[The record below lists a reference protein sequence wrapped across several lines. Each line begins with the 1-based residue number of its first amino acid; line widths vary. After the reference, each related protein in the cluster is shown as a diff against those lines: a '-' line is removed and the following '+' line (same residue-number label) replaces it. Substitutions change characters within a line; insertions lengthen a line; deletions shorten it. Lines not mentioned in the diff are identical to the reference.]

1 MKKSSL
7 IKIIAMI
14 LVMCMFLTS
23 CSAIEGVL
31 YGVLEKVLGKDQE
44 QIVEKEDPDI
54 CHHAKTTLKNAKAAT
69 CEAEGYTGDKVCTS
83 CGAVVEKGSSI
94 PTSAHTTVVKN
105 AKPATCSQEGYT
117 GDQVCTECGTIVEKG
132 EAIPTTAHNY
142 DEGMTTKNPTCMSE
156 GTYTYTCLQC
166 GDTYSEPLP
175 VVGHDDR
182 YHDMLDGTHN
192 HTCTTCTLTE
202 NEEHVPTDEG
212 RFVPASCEEKA
223 YTEYTCSVCNGVYK
237 VYDETTEPTG
247 HDYGEWQVNEA
258 TCVSEGS
265 RFHQCATC
273 GKSEHITIDIDPNAH
288 RHEFA
293 GYKGEAPTCDTG
305 AIAVYI
311 CKVCGN
317 DSYEKDVPATGL
329 HNYMDL
335 ENTGDGWVRKECT
348 TCHKVV
354 STFDAS
360 TLKEAEVKAKDIPED
375 VPFEVTTEKAAI
387 EFPTNVI
394 DQLKGGE
401 DVKIGADI
409 LTDEAKENAINN
421 AINLAPEA
429 KERLENVE
437 LYDFNVTVDG
447 NPLADGFNTAVTVTI
462 PYQLKTFVG
471 EDGKEYTED
480 AEGIVIWYVA
490 EDGTITQITDVKYN
504 EETGTVT
511 FLAPHF
517 SMYAV
522 AYEETQEMKCRRG
535 YHAYEVIH
543 TVPASCSGYGF
554 STLQC
559 TTCHRVTVDNIT
571 EKLLHTY
578 GETIPANPTCSSGDY
593 DHKVCTVCGDVLN
606 IRYYR
611 ELGHQLDKV
620 ATCTEGSH
628 CSRCNKTVVM
638 PLGHSWSEWRVVVA
652 AGPTTNGL
660 RVRYCLRCGEAER
673 SETASTGDLSSFKFN
688 SYEELLEAIYDLVV
702 GVDKASVEFTFEAE
716 GYGLIG
722 ATALVDKSGDDMLV
736 LVEFTIDGEEAGMAY
751 YKNGVALVKY
761 AGEYGTASID
771 SLFAVPIDVTASYM
785 QAYYNL
791 LNPYVEMGIT
801 SIREQLATY
810 TDIAGEEINN
820 LLAAAGITYTA
831 EDLLAL
837 LDSIETVYAY
847 VSLKL
852 GYTTAAEMKDG
863 VRIPTKADFVNVIT
877 ALMES
882 TTDGENTTYTTDK
895 DALLAQFTELYDK
908 LMAICTKTFENV
920 LFELFGD
927 KIAQLDPT
935 VTDATALA
943 GYLKTQ
949 LPGTLMVSEAVDVIE
964 DVMLELG
971 DMTLDELYALINEIM
986 SATYGEEFDVEAMI
1000 AEYYSLTLNDLFSGM
1015 IGEDVTAEDFYDQ
1028 LAMMM
1033 QQMMIGDIYMGAGS
1047 IGDYL
1052 AYLNYR
1058 LNSIPMDADLS
1069 FTVDADGKLLSLT
1082 LDESA
1087 TTVGEFGEE
1096 IVIHAITVTITRDD
1110 TIVVTRPEEL
1120 EPVDVVV
1127 EGSLDEDGNYVITG
1141 VPADAELGMYLE
1153 GGYYADLDEILTKDA
1168 DLSAKFGFDIY
1179 TVPQS
1184 LWTRMETVASLVKI
1198 DGKYY
1203 TYSVTPVR
1211 GEYPN
1216 LDKYVCQM
1224 DLFEF
1229 LSDPASILPDEDDDP
1244 IDYYEDMPFY
1254 ASPIGYLMQI
1264 DGEWWVCDAYL
1275 NYTYD
1280 KNSTG
1285 IINEKYYIG
1294 DLSPMYRFNEMFVDS
1309 PIDLS
1314 SVEDY
1319 YYDQYYWYDH
1329 VNFNVRIDI
1338 YLRGETYEFKGTA
1351 DADGVRLVYAPRGHI
1366 EEKYDE
1372 IYNIGSEYQLTD
1384 YTYDGMNTYNS
1395 HVVIVQ
1401 INGVQ
1406 TEKEIETVHLYRYAP
1421 TYYFK
1426 VASGS
1431 YLLLDAMYNTTVD
1444 VNGIFGINTGKPTSG
1459 YIYTNVNTANLET
1472 KELSD
1477 GNVMYVVGYA
1487 PAYVCGYADGEV
1499 TYGYVKISDKGYI
1512 RAYCLE
1518 QSGYMVDVVY
1528 EGCRSETYIS
1538 FGDLYN
1544 VMDYV
1549 TTDNGVITVSSELIS
1564 KLLESCTESGEY
1576 FGIQLNATK
1585 KIGDDTYHYM
1595 LRDMIKFNAD
1605 FNISLPGGPGTAQVD
1620 PFYALFAGHNQGDKY
1635 EIQTY
1640 VDENGDL
1647 VITGADI
1654 LSVRTEFGDQFPAD
1668 PFLKY
1673 DREESASTGL
1683 DIYSYTYYDTYGN
1696 TYLYKDGK
1704 YYHYDWWHNFAVQTK
1719 TLDQIMDSWHVQDM
1733 RYCYTIS
1740 PDENTPEELHG
1751 KWVYSILIGCV
1762 NDSNKH
1768 YGELFHHGT
1777 DIIEIYGF
1785 IMDGKLQILT
1795 GAERRGESLVIF
1807 EGYKPFDEYMA
1818 SLEATV
1824 EYVHPYGERAIEG
1837 KIVETNI
1844 SGITIREPGYNVS
1857 YHIELLIIE
1866 DKYVYGAEIIDEY
1879 VFIYDEAD
1887 VEGNW
1892 VERRSYQETFCN
1904 GIYELV
1910 DFTWVD
1916 THKYRAVKIGDIFYD
1931 YDDYYN
1937 NRYDQISDLD
1947 EFRQQMY
1954 NTDRVYR
1961 VWDDKIGGYRYYD
1974 KFIPGKYFQGDEEL
1988 FGFVIPTEE
1997 YQVTELGVTESGHAL
2012 EEIVY
2017 YIDETIDPEILEITL
2032 ADGRKFYHIDGI
2044 GYVKLKDGHYV
2055 RAMLAY
2061 DNEGNPYAMCL
2072 YRRAYIWD
2080 HVLNRTSGDGQLSMF
2095 EEYINRT
2102 SDSVTIPKEM
2112 LDYMR
2117 QMHEGA
2123 HFRIST
2129 NRGEIHINYY
2139 ILEAYFRGEI
2149 GGGYGDDYNDKY
2161 EGDDYKDENYGDE
2174 KYDDEKYDDGKYDE
2188 NGYGKEEGKGK

>member
-1 MKKSSL
+1 MRKSSL
-7 IKIIAMI
+7 IKIIAMT
-14 LVMCMFLTS
+14 LALCMFLTS
-23 CSAIEGVL
+23 CSAISGL
-31 YGVLEKVLGKDQE
+31 IDKVLGREKE
-44 QIVEKEDPDI
+44 QIEQEAGDI
-54 CHHAKTTLKNAKAAT
+54 CHHATTTLKNAKVAT
-69 CEAEGYTGDKVCTS
+69 CEAEGYTGDKVCTA
-83 CGAVVEKGSSI
+83 CGTVVEKGSSI
-94 PTSAHTTVVKN
+94 PSPAHKTTLKN
-105 AKPATCSQEGYT
+105 EKPATCSAEGYT
-117 GDQVCTECGTIVEKG
+117 GDKVCTDCGTIVEKG
-132 EAIPTTAHNY
+132 SAIPTTAHSY
-142 DEGMTTKNPTCMSE
+142 DEGMVTKLPTCMYE
-156 GTYTYTCLQC
+156 GTLTYTCTQC
-166 GDTYSEPLP
+166 GATRSESLP
-175 VVGHDDR
+175 MVGHDDR

-202 NEEHVPTDEG
+202 NEEHVPTDSG

-223 YTEYTCSVCNGVYK
+223 YTEYTCSVCKGVYK

-247 HDYGEWQVNEA
+247 HAYGEWMVNEA

-265 RFHQCATC
+265 RYHECATC

-293 GYKGEAPTCDTG
+293 GYEGEAPTCDTG
-305 AIAVYI
+305 AIEIYI
-311 CKVCGN
+311 CKVCGK
-317 DSYEKDVPATGL
+317 DSYTKDVPATGL
-329 HNYMDL
+329 HNYQDL

-354 STFDAS
+354 SNFDAS
-360 TLKEAEVKAKDIPED
+360 TLKEAEVKAEDIPAD

-387 EFPTNVI
+387 EFPTDVI
-394 DQLKGGE
+394 GQLKGGE
-401 DVKIGADI
+401 DVKIGADV
-409 LTDEAKENAINN
+409 LTDEAKETAINN
-421 AINLAPEA
+421 ATNLTPEE

-437 LYDFNVTVDG
+437 LYDFNVTIDG
-447 NPLADGFNTAVTVTI
+447 NALAGNFNTAVTVTI
-462 PYQLKTFVG
+462 PYQLKEITD
-471 EDGKEYTED
+471 EDGNTYLED
-480 AEGIVIWYVA
+480 KDGIVIWYVS
-490 EDGTITQITDVKYN
+490 EDGTITKITDVKYN

-535 YHAYEVIH
+535 YHAYEAIN
-543 TVPASCSGYGF
+543 TVPASCSNYGF
-554 STLQC
+554 TTFQC
-559 TTCHRVTVDNIT
+559 TTCHRVTVDNIK

-578 GETIPANPTCSSGDY
+578 GEIIPAQPTCSSGDY

-611 ELGHQLDKV
+611 QLGHQLDKV
-620 ATCTEGSH
+620 ATCTEGSF
-628 CSRCNKTVVM
+628 CSRCNKIAVV
-638 PLGHSWSEWRVVVA
+638 PLGHSWSDWRVVVA

-673 SETASTGDLSSFKFN
+673 SETASTGDLSSFTFN

-702 GVDKASVEFTFEAE
+702 GVDKASVEFTFEAQ

-751 YKNGVALVKY
+751 YKNGVVLVKY
-761 AGEYGTASID
+761 DGEYGTAGID
-771 SLFAVPIDVTASYM
+771 SIFGVPIDVTASYM

-801 SIREQLATY
+801 SIREQLTTY
-810 TDIAGEEINN
+810 SDIAGEEINN
-820 LLAAAGITYTA
+820 LLAAAGITYTT

-863 VRIPTKADFVNVIT
+863 VRIPTKADLVNVIT

-882 TTDGENTTYTTDK
+882 TTDGENTTYTTDNE
-895 DALLAQFTELYDK
+895 ALLAQFTELYDK
-908 LMAICTKTFENV
+908 LMAICAKTFENA

-935 VTDATALA
+935 IADATALA
-943 GYLKTQ
+943 GYLKTK
-949 LPGTLMVSEAVDVIE
+949 LPGTLMVNEATAAIE
-964 DVMLELG
+964 TVMLELG
-971 DMTLDELYALINEIM
+971 DMTLEELYALINEIM
-986 SATYGEEFDVEAMI
+986 SATYGEEFDVETMI

-1015 IGEDVTAEDFYDQ
+1015 IGEDITAEDFYDQ

-1033 QQMMIGDIYMGAGS
+1033 QQMMIGDIYMGGGS

-1058 LNSIPMDADLS
+1058 LNSIPMDADIS

-1087 TTVGEFGEE
+1087 ITTGELGEE

-1110 TIVVTRPEEL
+1110 AIVVTRPAEL
-1120 EPVDVVV
+1120 DPVDVVV

-1141 VPADAELGMYLE
+1141 VPADTELDMYLE

-1179 TVPQS
+1179 TAPES
-1184 LWTRMETVASLVKI
+1184 LWTRTETIANLIKI

-1203 TYSVTPVR
+1203 TYSATSVR

-1216 LDKYVCQM
+1216 LDKFVCQM

-1229 LSDPASILPDEDDDP
+1229 LNDPASVLPDENDEP
-1244 IDYYEDMPFY
+1244 IDYYEGTPFY
-1254 ASPIGYLMQI
+1254 ASPVGYLMQI

-1275 NYTYD
+1275 TYTYD
-1280 KNSTG
+1280 KNNTG
-1285 IINEKYYIG
+1285 IVNEKYYIG
-1294 DLSPMYRFNEMFVDS
+1294 DLSPMYRFNEMFVDY
-1309 PIDLS
+1309 PVELS

-1319 YYDQYYWYDH
+1319 YYDHYYWYDH
-1329 VNFNVRIDI
+1329 VNFNVRIDL
-1338 YLRGETYEFKGTA
+1338 YLCGETHEFKGTA

-1366 EEKYDE
+1366 DEKYDMV
-1372 IYNIGSEYQLTD
+1372 YNIGSEYKLTD
-1384 YTYDGMNTYNS
+1384 YTYDGMHSYTS
-1395 HVVIVQ
+1395 FGVVQ
-1401 INGVQ
+1401 INGEQMEMQIDIVY
-1406 TEKEIETVHLYRYAP
+1406 LYRSAP
-1421 TYYFK
+1421 SYYLK
-1426 VASGS
+1426 VANGS
-1431 YLLLDAMYNTTVD
+1431 YLHLDAMYNVSVD
-1444 VNGIFGINTGKPTSG
+1444 MGGLMGSVDGKPTSY
-1459 YIYTNVNTANLET
+1459 YIYTNVNTTNLPT

-1518 QSGYMVDVVY
+1518 QSGHMVDVVY
-1528 EGCRSETYIS
+1528 EGCKNTTYVS
-1538 FGDLYN
+1538 FGEMYN

-1549 TTDNGVITVSSELIS
+1549 TFENGVITISSELIS

-1576 FGIQLNATK
+1576 FGLQLNATK
-1585 KIGDDTYHYM
+1585 EIGDDVYHYL
-1595 LRDMIKFNAD
+1595 LRDIVEFNVD
-1605 FNISLPGGPGTAQVD
+1605 FNISLPGGSGTAQVD

-1654 LSVRTEFGDQFPAD
+1654 LSVRTEFGDEFPAD

-1673 DREESASTGL
+1673 DREESEQTGL
-1683 DIYSYTYYDTYGN
+1683 DIYSFPYYDTYGGSYIFKN
-1696 TYLYKDGK
+1696 GK
-1704 YYHYDWWHNFAVQTK
+1704 YYHYGWWHNFAVQTK
-1719 TLDQIMDSWHVQDM
+1719 TLAEIMASWHVQDM
-1733 RYCYTIS
+1733 RYCYTIY
-1740 PDENTPEELHG
+1740 PDENTPEELHN
-1751 KWVYSILIGCV
+1751 KMVYSIYVGCV
-1762 NDSNKH
+1762 SDSDKH

-1844 SGITIREPGYNVS
+1844 SGITIREPGYNVN
-1857 YHIELLIIE
+1857 YRIELLTIE
-1866 DKYVYGAEIIDEY
+1866 DKYVYRAEIIDEY
-1879 VFIYDEAD
+1879 VFIYDEATI
-1887 VEGNW
+1887 EGNW
-1892 VERRSYQETFCN
+1892 IERRTHQQTFCN
-1904 GIYELV
+1904 GVYEIV
-1910 DFTWVD
+1910 EFTWVN

-1937 NRYDQISDLD
+1937 NWYDQISDLD

-1961 VWDDKIGGYRYYD
+1961 IWDDKIGDYRYYD

-1988 FGFVIPTEE
+1988 PGFHLPTDE
-1997 YQVTELGVTESGHAL
+1997 YQESLLGYTEDGRAL
-2012 EEIVY
+2012 WEIVY
-2017 YIDETIDPEILEITL
+2017 YIDESIDPEILEITL
-2032 ADGRKFYHIDGI
+2032 ADGRKFYHVDGI

-2055 RAMLAY
+2055 KAMLAY
-2061 DNEGNPYAMCL
+2061 DNEGNAYAMCL
-2072 YRRAYIWD
+2072 YRRAYVRNDI
-2080 HVLNRTSGDGQLSMF
+2080 LNRNGANGELSMF
-2095 EEYINRT
+2095 ESYINLT

-2112 LDYMR
+2112 LEYMR
-2117 QMHEGA
+2117 QMPDWCY
-2123 HFRIST
+2123 FWIST
-2129 NRGEIHINYY
+2129 NRGDIHLNYY
-2139 ILEAYFRGEI
+2139 TLEAYFRGEI

-2161 EGDDYKDENYGDE
+2161 EGDDYKDEYYG
-2174 KYDDEKYDDGKYDE
+2174 DE

>member
-1 MKKSSL
+1 MRKSSL

-14 LVMCMFLTS
+14 LALCMFLTS
-23 CSAIEGVL
+23 CNAISGALEGVL
-31 YGVLEKVLGKDQE
+31 EGVLEKVLGKDQE
-44 QIVEKEDPDI
+44 QFIEDDGSGD

-69 CEAEGYTGDKVCTS
+69 CDAEGYTGDKVCTS
-83 CGAVVEKGSSI
+83 CNAVVEKGTSI
-94 PTSAHTTVVKN
+94 PSPAHNTALKN
-105 AKPATCSQEGYT
+105 EKPATCSAEGYT
-117 GDQVCTECGTIVEKG
+117 GDKVCTDCGTIVEKG
-132 EAIPTTAHNY
+132 SAIPVTSHLF
-142 DEGMTTKNPTCMSE
+142 DEGMTTKLPTCIDA
-156 GTYTYTCLQC
+156 GTLTYTCTQC
-166 GDTYSEPLP
+166 GATRSESLP
-175 VVGHDDR
+175 TVAHDDR

-202 NEEHVPTDEG
+202 NEAHVPTDEG

-223 YTEYTCSVCNGVYK
+223 YTEFICSICNGVYK
-237 VYDETTEPTG
+237 VYDETSEPTG
-247 HDYGEWQVNEA
+247 HAYGEWQVNEA
-258 TCVSEGS
+258 TCTSEGS
-265 RFHQCATC
+265 RYHECATC
-273 GKSEHITIDIDPNAH
+273 GKSERITIDVDPNAH

-293 GYKGEAPTCDTG
+293 GYEGEAPTCDTG
-305 AIAVYI
+305 AIEIYGCVI
-311 CKVCGN
+311 CGN
-317 DSYEKDVPATGL
+317 DFYTKEVPATGL
-329 HNYMDL
+329 HNYEDL
-335 ENTGDGWVRKECT
+335 ENTGDGWVRKQCT
-348 TCHKVV
+348 TCLKVV

-360 TLKEAEVKAKDIPED
+360 TLKEAEVKAEDIPED

-387 EFPTNVI
+387 EFPTDVI
-394 DQLKGGE
+394 GQLKGGD
-401 DVKIGADI
+401 DVKIGADV
-409 LTDEAKENAINN
+409 LTDEAKETAINN
-421 AINLAPEA
+421 ATNLTPEE

-437 LYDFNVTVDG
+437 LYDFNVTIDG
-447 NPLADGFNTAVTVTI
+447 NALAGNFNTAVTVTI
-462 PYQLKTFVG
+462 PYQLKEITD
-471 EDGKEYTED
+471 EDGNTYLED
-480 AEGIVIWYVA
+480 KDGIVIWYVA
-490 EDGTITQITDVKYN
+490 EDGTITKITDVQYN
-504 EETGTVT
+504 EATGTVT

-535 YHAYEVIH
+535 YHAYEVIM

-571 EKLLHTY
+571 ERLLHTY
-578 GETIPANPTCSSGDY
+578 GDIIPANPTCASGDY

-638 PLGHSWSEWRVVVA
+638 PLGHSWSEWRVVIA

-673 SETASTGDLSSFKFN
+673 SETASTGDLTTLKFE
-688 SYEELLEAIYDLVV
+688 SYDELLEAVYDLVV
-702 GVDKASVEFTFEAE
+702 GVDKASVEFTFEAQ

-722 ATALVDKSGDDMLV
+722 VTALVDKSGEDMLV
-736 LVEFTIDGEEAGMAY
+736 LVNFTVDGEETGMAY
-751 YKNGVALVKY
+751 YKNGVALIKQ

-771 SLFAVPIDVTASYM
+771 SLFGVPIDVTAAYM

-801 SIREQLATY
+801 SVREQLSTY
-810 TDIAGEEINN
+810 VDIAGEEINQ
-820 LLAAAGITYTA
+820 LLAAAGIDYTA
-831 EDLLAL
+831 EEALAL

-882 TTDGENTTYTTDK
+882 TTDGENTTYTTDNE
-895 DALLAQFTELYDK
+895 ALLAQFTELYDK
-908 LMAICTKTFENV
+908 LMAICMKSVEDV

-935 VTDATALA
+935 VADATALA

-949 LPGTLMVSEAVDVIE
+949 LPGTLMVSEAIDVVE

-971 DMTLDELYALINEIM
+971 DMTLDELYALINEVM
-986 SATYGEEFDVEAMI
+986 GATYGQEFDVETMI
-1000 AEYYSLTLNDLFSGM
+1000 AEYYSLTLNDLFSG
-1015 IGEDVTAEDFYDQ
+1015 ITDEDITAEDFYDQ

-1033 QQMMIGDIYMGAGS
+1033 QGMMLGDIYMGGGS

-1069 FTVDADGKLLSLT
+1069 FTVDADGKLISLT

-1110 TIVVTRPEEL
+1110 TIQVTKPEVFD
-1120 EPVDVVV
+1120 PVDVLVD
-1127 EGSLDEDGNYVITG
+1127 GSLDEDGNFVITG
-1141 VPADAELGMYLE
+1141 VPEDAELNMYLE
-1153 GGYYADLDEILTKDA
+1153 GGYYADLDEILTKNA

-1179 TVPQS
+1179 TAPQS

-1229 LSDPASILPDEDDDP
+1229 LSDPASVLPDENDEP
-1244 IDYYEDMPFY
+1244 IDYYEGTPFY
-1254 ASPIGYLMQI
+1254 ASPVGYLMQI
-1264 DGEWWVCDAYL
+1264 DGEWWVCDAHL
-1275 NYTYD
+1275 TYTYD

-1309 PIDLS
+1309 PVDLS

-1329 VNFNVRIDI
+1329 VNFNVRIDL
-1338 YLRGETYEFKGTA
+1338 YLCGETHEFKGTA

-1366 EEKYDE
+1366 EEKYSE
-1372 IYNIGSEYQLTD
+1372 IYNIGSEYKLTD
-1384 YTYDGMNTYNS
+1384 YTYDGMNSYNS

-1426 VASGS
+1426 VAPGS
-1431 YLLLDAMYNTTVD
+1431 YLYLDAMYDTTVD
-1444 VNGIFGINTGKPTSG
+1444 VNGIFGANTGKPTSG

-1528 EGCRSETYIS
+1528 EGCRNATYIS

-1549 TTDNGVITVSSELIS
+1549 TFENGVITVSSELIS

-1585 KIGDDTYHYM
+1585 KIGDDIYHFM
-1595 LRDMIKFNAD
+1595 LREFIEFNID
-1605 FNISLPGGPGTAQVD
+1605 TNISLPGGSGAEQVD
-1620 PFYALFAGHNQGDKY
+1620 PFYALFGGYEQGDKY
-1635 EIQTY
+1635 ELEIY

-1654 LSVRTEFGDQFPAD
+1654 LSVRTEFGDNFPAD
-1668 PFLKY
+1668 PFLEY
-1673 DREESASTGL
+1673 DREESEQTGL
-1683 DIYSYTYYDTYGN
+1683 DIYSYTYYDTYG
-1696 TYLYKDGK
+1696 TSYIYKNGK
-1704 YYHYDWWHNFAVQTK
+1704 YYHYGWRHNFAVQTK
-1719 TLDQIMDSWHVQDM
+1719 TLDQIMASWHVQDM
-1733 RYCYTIS
+1733 RYCYEIY

-1751 KWVYSILIGCV
+1751 KWVYSIYIGCV
-1762 NDSNKH
+1762 NDSDKY
-1768 YGELFHHGT
+1768 YGELFQRGT

-1785 IMDGKLQILT
+1785 IMDGELQILT

-1818 SLEATV
+1818 SLEVTV
-1824 EYVHPYGERAIEG
+1824 EYVHSHSESVIEG
-1837 KIVETNI
+1837 KIVETDI
-1844 SGITIREPGYNVS
+1844 SKITLKEPDYNVN
-1857 YHIELLIIE
+1857 YHIELLTIE

-1879 VFIYDEAD
+1879 VFIDDEAD

-1892 VERRSYQETFCN
+1892 VERRSYQQTFCN
-1904 GIYELV
+1904 GVYEIV
-1910 DFTWVD
+1910 EFTWVN

-1937 NRYDQISDLD
+1937 NWYDQISDLD
-1947 EFRQQMY
+1947 EFKQQMY

-1961 VWDDKIGGYRYYD
+1961 VWDDKIGDYRYYN

-1988 FGFVIPTEE
+1988 FDFVLPTDV
-1997 YQVTELGVTESGHAL
+1997 YQESLLGYTEDGRELW
-2012 EEIVY
+2012 EIVY

-2032 ADGRKFYHIDGI
+2032 ADGRKFYHVDGI
-2044 GYVKLKDGHYV
+2044 GYVKLKEGHYV

-2061 DNEGNPYAMCL
+2061 DSEGNPYAMCL
-2072 YRRAYIWD
+2072 YRKAYIWD
-2080 HVLNRTSGDGQLSMF
+2080 YALNRTSGDGQLSMF

-2112 LDYMR
+2112 LEYMLM
-2117 QMHEGA
+2117 MHEGA
-2123 HFRIST
+2123 HFIVST
-2129 NRGEIHINYY
+2129 NHGEIHFNYY

-2149 GGGYGDDYNDKY
+2149 GGGYGEDFNDKY
-2161 EGDDYKDENYGDE
+2161 EGDYKDE
-2174 KYDDEKYDDGKYDE
+2174 YDDGKYDDGNYDE
-2188 NGYGKEEGKGK
+2188 NGYDKDKEGK